1 MKFSKIAASA
11 LTAAAFVVTPA
22 ASAMADDAPQFTSA
36 QASSGKSAY
45 DRSCASCHGG
55 SLEGTNDA
63 PGLSGD
69 FFLGYWKEKSVADLY
84 DYMHDFMPPT
94 APSSLKEQEY
104 VNIAAYVLSK
114 NGVAAGDTSLDLED
128 DLSSMIIGSGLAE

>member
-1 MKFSKIAASA
+1 MNFSQFFAPALAAV
-11 LTAAAFVVTPA
+11 LFMIPA
-22 ASAMADDAPQFTSA
+22 APSLAEDTPQFTTA

-63 PGLSGD
+63 PGLSGE

-94 APSSLKEQEY
+94 APSSLTEQEY
-104 VNIAAYVLSK
+104 VNITAYVLSK
-114 NGVAAGDTSLDLED
+114 NGVTAGDTSLNLEAN
-128 DLSSMIIGSGLAE
+128 LSSMIIGSGVAE